1 MEQEQD
7 TKVVLYWLERSRSQ
21 RVLWLLEELK
31 IKYEVKTYNRINKLA
46 PPEFKEIHPLGK
58 FPVVTIESKAIP
70 KPLVLAESGLIFEYL
85 ISHYGSW
92 LAPKQWVEGKEGH
105 IGGETEE
112 WTRYRYY
119 MHFAEGSLMPYLVI
133 AFLFNT
139 IKTVVPF
146 FIKPVARLIIGAVES
161 NYLGPSLMTTYEF
174 LESQIESSPN
184 NGQYLCGSQLTGV
197 DILMSFPLL
206 EARGQAGLNK
216 ASYPKLWAYLDRLEG
231 HAGYKTAAQK
241 IVDIKGSSSS
251 HL

>member
-1 MEQEQD
+1 
-7 TKVVLYWLERSRSQ
+7 
-21 RVLWLLEELK
+21 LEELK
-31 IKYEVKTYNRINKLA
+31 IKYEVKSYNRINKLA

-112 WTRYRYY
+112 WMRYRYY

-133 AFLFNT
+133 AFLFNSELSRRISLFCAAKGELA

-161 NYLGPSLMTTYEF
+161 NYLGPSLRTTYEF
-174 LESQIESSPN
+174 LESQIASSPN
-184 NGQYLCGSQLTGV
+184 NGQYLCGSQLTGA

-241 IVDIKGSSSS
+241 IVDMKGSSSS